1 MPKYFCPNETFFL
14 FFFFLSN
21 FEGNSIGD
29 SDDFDF
35 SLSQKIRIPREKNSR
50 DLN

>member
-1 MPKYFCPNETFFL
+1 MPKYFCPNETF

-29 SDDFDF
+29 SDDFGF
-35 SLSQKIRIPREKNSR
+35 S
-50 DLN
+50 